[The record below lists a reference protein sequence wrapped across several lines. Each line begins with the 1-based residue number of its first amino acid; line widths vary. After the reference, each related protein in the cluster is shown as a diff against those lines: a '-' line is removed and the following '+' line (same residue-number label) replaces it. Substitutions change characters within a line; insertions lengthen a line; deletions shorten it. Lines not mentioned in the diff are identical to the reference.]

1 MIELTNS
8 IRPLVEFLSD
18 TLADGPV
25 AVSDLEARARASGLL
40 DHNRRIGQAKGFR
53 KAKKHLGVQS
63 VRSGFGAKGGWA
75 WRLPDGARTH
85 PRDAGKATPRATEQ
99 PQAPDGPVPPSW
111 VKGIAL
117 LRHRGAPSD
126 VPPHR
131 WRQFV
136 DDCSM
141 FLEGDDRWAERAAEL
156 GWDDLALFGCRRIR
170 PFDYLGDAGLLWF
183 INGDKLVQLHREWA
197 VIERSSDREHRV
209 HERRRP
215 GRGYVTLPWI
225 GLRKRSSA

>member
-40 DHNRRIGQAKGFR
+40 DHNRRIAQSKGFR
-53 KAKKHLGVQS
+53 KAKKHLGVHS
-63 VRSGFGAKGGWA
+63 VRSGFGATGEWA
-75 WRLPDGARTH
+75 WRLPDGARTYE
-85 PRDAGKATPRATEQ
+85 PEATKTTQRATEQ
-99 PQAPDGPVPPSW
+99 SQALDGPVPASW

-117 LRHRGAPSD
+117 LRHRGSPSD
-126 VPPHR
+126 VLPHR

-141 FLEGDDRWAERAAEL
+141 FLEGGDRWAELAAKL

-183 INGDKLVQLHREWA
+183 INGGKLVQLHPEWA
-197 VIERSSDREHRV
+197 VIERSSDPAHRV

-215 GRGYVTLPWI
+215 DRVDVTLPWI
-225 GLRKRSSA
+225 GLRNRSSA